1 MQITTLCGPD
11 CERVSRRTCRSDLF
25 LQKSFVIQR
34 SGMTDRNKVKVSL
47 ALHGRSQGALFGWP
61 PAPIFV
67 NEELIPL
74 WIRFGSVD
82 LDPAEI
88 FLVPFK
94 IIHARNP
101 KMAGFLRIGF
111 RIFNR
116 VGANDWH
123 WEDG

>member
-1 MQITTLCGPD
+1 
-11 CERVSRRTCRSDLF
+11 
-25 LQKSFVIQR
+25 LQKSSVIQR
-34 SGMTDRNKVKVSL
+34 SGITDRNKVKVSL
-47 ALHGRSQGALFGWP
+47 ALHGRSQGAFFGWP
-61 PAPIFV
+61 AAPIFV

-123 WEDG
+123 W